1 MHILVLLVDFVI
13 VMCWMVQFWYG
24 KIHMHLDNL
33 LNSICGQSFVLI
45 VNFSCD
51 VGAMLG
57 FTVLDSETSC

>member
-33 LNSICGQSFVLI
+33 LNSIS
-45 VNFSCD
+45 
-51 VGAMLG
+51 LG
-57 FTVLDSETSC
+57 NLLY